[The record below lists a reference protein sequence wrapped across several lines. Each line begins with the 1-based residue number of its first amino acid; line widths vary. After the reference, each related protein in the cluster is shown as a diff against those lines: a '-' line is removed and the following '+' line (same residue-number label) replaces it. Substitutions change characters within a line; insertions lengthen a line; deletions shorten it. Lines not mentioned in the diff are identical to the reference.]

1 MDTDGINVPD
11 RSPDGSTDVATRM
24 NFDGEAIEGADNPK
38 IVDWEDLQQELARLW
53 SLSSALG
60 KAKERKAS
68 LARRLESII
77 EVRKESIRQHNE
89 LEEMKQKLEVK
100 RLALSSS
107 SMDLNKTSENVKN
120 QKDRLSAAIRMLL
133 VAGKTL
139 DAGHQQLQEANRLL
153 SGERG
158 YGNLKNLQKLLRL
171 RQQHM
176 IIQVSTLYP
185 VNGMNEQAFGETI
198 DSHSDG
204 YSNGSPSPNESRPSH
219 SSSLTI
225 LGLQL
230 TILPSKKKFFGD
242 KKEVQKSASALGYVA
257 HAVSLIS
264 SYLDVPLRYPLRLG
278 GSRSYIHDYAP
289 LVEMTSSDLV
299 ANLASTSMIAKPTEF
314 PLFLEGQYTTRA
326 TYAIFLLNKD
336 LEQLLNYIGVQS
348 LGPRHV
354 LANLKELMRIIQSE
368 EYICW

>member
-77 EVRKESIRQHNE
+77 E
-89 LEEMKQKLEVK
+89 
-100 RLALSSS
+100 
-107 SMDLNKTSENVKN
+107 
-120 QKDRLSAAIRMLL
+120 
-133 VAGKTL
+133 
-139 DAGHQQLQEANRLL
+139 EANRLL

-185 VNGMNEQAFGETI
+185 VKGMNEQAFGETI

-204 YSNGSPSPNESRPSH
+204 YSTGSPSPNESRPSH

-242 KKEVQKSASALGYVA
+242 KKEVQKSANALGYVA

-299 ANLASTSMIAKPTEF
+299 ANLASTSMTAKPTEF